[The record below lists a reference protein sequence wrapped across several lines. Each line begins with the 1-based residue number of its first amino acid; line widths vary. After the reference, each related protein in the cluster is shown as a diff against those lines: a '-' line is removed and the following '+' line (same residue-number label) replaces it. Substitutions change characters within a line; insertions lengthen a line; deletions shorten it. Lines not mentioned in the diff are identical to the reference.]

1 MFRVLGM
8 LMLRVGECA
17 PIYIGFSFI
26 KIIISQI
33 IDYSS
38 SDNQKSAFTG
48 LADNADLQNPQL
60 AMLFTLKLFVSG

>member
-8 LMLRVGECA
+8 LMVKVGKCT
-17 PIYIGFSFI
+17 PIYIRLLFI

-38 SDNQKSAFTG
+38 SDDQKSAFTG

-60 AMLFTLKLFVSG
+60 DMFFTLKLFVSG